1 MTPPLTRL
9 AALLGAVA
17 LLIAGLPALTAS
29 AAAVEDY
36 AAYDPQSHC
45 VDKVLPGTDFLLRLL
60 VRQHP
65 GTRYASALRAC
76 SSSTSEHQD
85 GRALDW
91 GVDADDPREKALADA
106 WLAKIFT
113 TDRQGNPHAMA
124 RRMGIMYIIWDD
136 YIYSAYRNFEPR
148 LYTTCDPRNKCSK
161 TTRHRDHVHV
171 SLSRAGAAAQT
182 SFYRA
187 RNVPSVPVLHPGTIQ
202 LDPVSTAEVTFKVPA
217 TGSTVRT
224 DFKLTRGVSYRI
236 VADGLVR
243 TGPGVQ
249 ITDAV
254 CRWSR
259 GRWTPAGSLQVN
271 GTSPFAATCSDKHT
285 YETTY
290 TPRTTDFLTVRVDE
304 NTPRDAEGSLTF
316 SILREDIAA
325 RTVAT
330 QRVPGSP
337 EPRPARKAGPPAR
350 QIIDERVTVRA
361 AASRGAL
368 TQRSLRRK
376 HSYRVVVTG
385 KAASGGT
392 VFDAQC
398 VRYAGR
404 LRPRHTLDLTNPTAD
419 HLSLYVQGVKV
430 NLRVPG
436 SARKCNAK
444 DNRYVG
450 VFKPVRN
457 GRARVKVW
465 DPYTYADN
473 TGSLNV
479 VIRRR

>member
-9 AALLGAVA
+9 ATAFGAVV
-17 LLIAGLPALTAS
+17 LLLAGLPAPTAS

-36 AAYDPQSHC
+36 ASYDGQTTC

-76 SSSTSEHQD
+76 SNSTSEHQD

-106 WLAKIFT
+106 WLEKIFA
-113 TDRQGNPHAMA
+113 TDKRGNPHALA
-124 RRMGIMYIIWDD
+124 RRMGIMYVIWDD
-136 YIYSAYRNFEPR
+136 HIYSAYRKFERR
-148 LYTTCDPRNKCSK
+148 LYTTCEPRNKCSK

-187 RNVPSVPVLHPGTIQ
+187 RNVPSVPVLIPGTIR

-217 TGSTVRT
+217 TGSTVKT
-224 DFKLTRGVSYRI
+224 AFKLTRGVPYRI

-243 TGPGVQ
+243 TGAGAQV
-249 ITDAV
+249 TDPV
-254 CRWSR
+254 CRWTR
-259 GRWTPAGSLQVN
+259 KGWTPSGSLQVN
-271 GTSPFAATCSDKHT
+271 GTTPFAATCSGKHT

-290 TPRTTDFLTVRVDE
+290 TPRTTDFLKVRVDE
-304 NTPRDAEGSLTF
+304 STPRDAEGSLTF
-316 SILREDIAA
+316 SVLREDIAA

-330 QRVPGSP
+330 PRAAGSP

-350 QIIDERVTVRA
+350 QIINERVTVRA
-361 AASRGAL
+361 AATRGAL
-368 TQRSLRRK
+368 TKRSLRRK
-376 HSYRVVVTG
+376 QSYRVVVTG

-392 VFDAQC
+392 VFDGQC

-436 SARKCNAK
+436 SAKKCNGKA
-444 DNRYVG
+444 NRYVG

-465 DPYTYADN
+465 DPYTYTDN
-473 TGSLNV
+473 TGSLSV
-479 VIRRR
+479 VLRRR